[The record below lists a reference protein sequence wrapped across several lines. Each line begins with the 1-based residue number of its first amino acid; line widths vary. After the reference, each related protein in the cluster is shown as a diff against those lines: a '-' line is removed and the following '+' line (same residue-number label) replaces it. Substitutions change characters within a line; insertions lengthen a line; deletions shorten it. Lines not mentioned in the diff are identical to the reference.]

1 MTASLQEAVCSQF
14 CEALSFAARDISKN
28 AHFQKHRRH
37 EVSNAGRGKVSMRT
51 PKNVL
56 IVPTLGLFPCNLQAR
71 PRWPYVCHGKRACMH
86 ISRDSSLPH
95 HLLQLTSQ
103 AMVLQDQLLCSA
115 LWYPKGR
122 LAGPRTLEGPDRL
135 YYIQTL
141 EVLRHTCFAVV
152 NPSLA

>member
-1 MTASLQEAVCSQF
+1 MFVME
-14 CEALSFAARDISKN
+14 N
-28 AHFQKHRRH
+28 A
-37 EVSNAGRGKVSMRT
+37 
-51 PKNVL
+51 
-56 IVPTLGLFPCNLQAR
+56 
-71 PRWPYVCHGKRACMH
+71 RAC
-86 ISRDSSLPH
+86 ISPE
-95 HLLQLTSQ
+95 TSQ

-122 LAGPRTLEGPDRL
+122 LAGLRTLEGPDRL